1 MAKFTYGDIKMTR
14 EYFLSL
20 LKTICILELSNEGI
34 NNFQFLSKSFSSNQ
48 QQTNEAF
55 SDKWSV
61 YNKSTEK
68 EKYYQLQKDW
78 YLKLYGFSSENE
90 LTEFL
95 KKNKIILDAGCGLG
109 FKAAWFAE
117 LSPESLVI
125 GMDFSDVVNQA
136 AEYYA
141 KLPNLFFIQGDIAET
156 NLLDNSVDYVS
167 CDQVIMHTANPD
179 KTFAELSRIT
189 ALDRGQFSCY
199 FYAKKALP
207 RELLDNYFRSQCI
220 NMSKDDLWQ
229 MSEQLALLG
238 KRLSELEVSFEAPD
252 IPALGIK
259 GGKYDVQRFIYWNFI
274 KCFWNQDLG
283 YDTSVMTNYD
293 WYSPSN
299 AKRFTQNE
307 IMDLISSNG
316 LSLVYFHIEEACYS
330 GRFSK
335 ATSILK

>member
-1 MAKFTYGDIKMTR
+1 MAKFIYGEIKMTR

-34 NNFQFLSKSFSSNQ
+34 NNFQFLSKSFYSNQ

-61 YNKSTEK
+61 YNKSSEK
-68 EKYYQLQKDW
+68 EKYYQIQKDW
-78 YLKLYGFSSENE
+78 YLDLYGFSSENE
-90 LTEFL
+90 LSEFL
-95 KKNKIILDAGCGLG
+95 RKNKIILDAGCGLG

-167 CDQVIMHTANPD
+167 CDQVIMHTEDPD

-189 ALDRGQFSCY
+189 ALNGGQFACY

-207 RELLDNYFRSQCI
+207 RELLDNYFRSHCV
-220 NMSKDDLWQ
+220 NMSKDELWQ

-259 GGKYDVQRFIYWNFI
+259 GGMYDIQRFIYWNFI
-274 KCFWNQDLG
+274 KCFWSQDLG
-283 YDTSVMTNYD
+283 YDTSVVTNYD

-299 AKRFTQNE
+299 AKRFTQDE
-307 IMDLISSNG
+307 IMNLISSNN
-316 LSLVYFHIEEACYS
+316 LSLVYFHVEEACYS

-335 ATSILK
+335 ITSIL